1 MGKGLEIEVK
11 YRLKPGQRK
20 AIEAA
25 LAGMA
30 CERSEQEDQY
40 FDVGERVLRIRRENG
55 RWLMTRKGRYE
66 LTPDGTKIRPEVEV
80 PVPDSFVP
88 ELEALILW
96 LGHEKLTRVRK
107 VREAYQVE
115 GVTVAL
121 DRIDGLEPDFAEF
134 EVLSD
139 RPDAVQKLEG
149 LRARFGLGD
158 DQVEIK
164 SYARL
169 VAEATGASA
178 EGRE

>member
-1 MGKGLEIEVK
+1 MGKGLEIETK
-11 YRLKPGQRK
+11 YRLKPGQREAISK
-20 AIEAA
+20 ALE
-25 LAGMA
+25 GMA
-30 CERSEQEDQY
+30 SERWEQEDQY
-40 FDVGERVLRIRRENG
+40 FDVGDRVLRIRREND
-55 RWLMTRKGRYE
+55 RWLMTRKDRYQ

-80 PVPDSFVP
+80 PIPDAFVGD
-88 ELEALILW
+88 LEALILW

-107 VREAYQVE
+107 TRLAYQVD

-121 DRIDGLEPDFAEF
+121 DAIDGLSEDFAEF

-139 RPDAVQKLEG
+139 RPDAVERLAG

-158 DQVEIK
+158 EQVELK

-169 VAEATGASA
+169 VAEAQGQAA

>member
-11 YRLKPGQRK
+11 YRLEPGQRE
-20 AIEAA
+20 AIMEA
-25 LAGMA
+25 LAGMP

-40 FDVGERVLRIRRENG
+40 FDVGDRVLRIRCENG
-55 RWLMTRKGRYE
+55 RWLMTRKGRFE
-66 LTPDGTKIRPEVEV
+66 LTADGTKIRPEVEV
-80 PVPDSFVP
+80 PVPDAFVP

-107 VREAYQVE
+107 IREAFDVD

-121 DRIDGLEPDFAEF
+121 DRIDGLDSDFAEF

-149 LRARFGLGD
+149 MRARFGLRD

-169 VAEATGASA
+169 VAEAKGANA